1 MQERSV
7 CMRQVK
13 EDINIDKV
21 YGKDALSS
29 VDDFIKD
36 NNVDLKNGLRDEQV
50 KVNIEKYGINEIKG
64 SRPKKWYNYFFD
76 SLFSPFNSILMG
88 IILVLLYTD
97 VYLSAEP
104 SWANI
109 IVIAV
114 IALILIIAIIIFFI
128 KKLYYSFM

>member
-36 NNVDLKNGLRDEQV
+36 NNVNLKTGLRDEQV
-50 KVNIEKYGINEIKG
+50 KVNTEKYGMETIGECTKIHVK
-64 SRPKKWYNYFFD
+64 
-76 SLFSPFNSILMG
+76 
-88 IILVLLYTD
+88 
-97 VYLSAEP
+97 
-104 SWANI
+104 
-109 IVIAV
+109 
-114 IALILIIAIIIFFI
+114 
-128 KKLYYSFM
+128 

>member
-36 NNVDLKNGLRDEQV
+36 NNVISVAK
-50 KVNIEKYGINEIKG
+50 I
-64 SRPKKWYNYFFD
+64 
-76 SLFSPFNSILMG
+76 
-88 IILVLLYTD
+88 
-97 VYLSAEP
+97 
-104 SWANI
+104 
-109 IVIAV
+109 
-114 IALILIIAIIIFFI
+114 
-128 KKLYYSFM
+128 